1 VLLQLEDFSRIMGTQ
16 KLMRNMV
23 GTRHG
28 ENCLDVIV
36 LELVSNPAINQFALV
51 GKLTLTFTVAS

>member
-1 VLLQLEDFSRIMGTQ
+1 
-16 KLMRNMV
+16 LMRNMV